1 MKIKH
6 MVYVALFVALISVG
20 AQIRI
25 PVGPVPIT
33 LQTPMILLTALILG
47 PKLSAAAATVYL
59 LIGLTGVPVFAGG
72 GGIGSF
78 ISPSFGFI
86 LGFIPAA
93 FVAGFGAKPGI
104 PFYQLLLYI
113 YSALLIIFVFGA
125 LYFVFIMNTVIG
137 TPVGIIEALMITV
150 IPFIIKDI
158 IVGTLTAMFAVVLR
172 RRGLN
177 ISVN

>member
-59 LIGLTGVPVFAGG
+59 LIGLTGVPV
-72 GGIGSF
+72 
-78 ISPSFGFI
+78 
-86 LGFIPAA
+86 
-93 FVAGFGAKPGI
+93 
-104 PFYQLLLYI
+104 
-113 YSALLIIFVFGA
+113 SAHLSHRV
-125 LYFVFIMNTVIG
+125 
-137 TPVGIIEALMITV
+137 
-150 IPFIIKDI
+150 
-158 IVGTLTAMFAVVLR
+158 
-172 RRGLN
+172 
-177 ISVN
+177 SVSY